1 MKWNRQTK
9 SAVFATLGY
18 TAALELMLA
27 AAILYWPA
35 FRENTG
41 ALKALAGPIPMLKD
55 MIVQLEDKGSVAYVL
70 SQHFFKGCNV
80 LGVAAATLFAVGA
93 VAGEAHRGTL
103 EIFLMRPVSRC
114 RLLTERFL
122 TGALQVV
129 LPIFLTTLT
138 IPLLLARVDEVGSLG
153 NYMLAAIHQCL
164 FLLCLFSLAF
174 FLSTLGRTPLKLA
187 FGVLIFAIFNF
198 SMYMVKTVTHYS
210 LFRLA
215 DIQTFLDVY
224 ENGPSW
230 ALWGGFVATIVVLFG
245 ASLFVFER
253 RVP

>member
-35 FRENTG
+35 FREHTG

-55 MIVQLEDKGSVAYVL
+55 MIVQLEDKGAVAYVL

-103 EIFLMRPVSRC
+103 EIFLMRPISRR
-114 RLLTERFL
+114 RLLTERFVV
-122 TGALQVV
+122 GALQVIV
-129 LPIFLTTLT
+129 PIFLTTLT
-138 IPLLLARVDEVGSLG
+138 IPFFLARVDEAATLPGFLLG
-153 NYMLAAIHQCL
+153 AVHQSL
-164 FLLCLFSLAF
+164 FLLCLYALSF

-224 ENGPSW
+224 EKGPPWSLW
-230 ALWGGFVATIVVLFG
+230 AGFVVTIAALFG
-245 ASLFVFER
+245 ASLWVFER

>member
-1 MKWNRQTK
+1 MTLTRQTR
-9 SAVFATLGY
+9 SALFATLGY
-18 TAALELMLA
+18 FLALELMLA

-35 FRENTG
+35 FRDNTT

-103 EIFLMRPVSRC
+103 EIFLLRPITRR
-114 RLLTERFL
+114 RLLSERFAI
-122 TGALQVV
+122 GATQLIV
-129 LPIFLTTLT
+129 PIFLTTLT
-138 IPLLLARVDEVGSLG
+138 IPWLLARVDEPSELG
-153 NYMLAAIHQCL
+153 GYLVAAVHQSL
-164 FLLCLFSLAF
+164 FLLVLYAGAF

-198 SMYMVKTVTHYS
+198 SMYMVKTATHYS

-224 ENGPSW
+224 ENGPPVG
-230 ALWGGFVATIVVLFG
+230 LWLGFVALIVGLFG
-245 ASLFVFER
+245 ASLWVFER

>member
-1 MKWNRQTK
+1 MRVGRQTK
-9 SAVFATLGY
+9 SAIGATLGY
-18 TAALELMLA
+18 AAALELMLV

-41 ALKALAGPIPMLKD
+41 ALKMLASPIPMLKD
-55 MIVQLEDKGSVAYVL
+55 MITQLEDKGSVAYVM

-103 EIFLMRPVSRC
+103 EIFLMRPITRR

-122 TGALQVV
+122 LGALQLT

-138 IPLLLARVDEVGSLG
+138 IPLLLARVDESGDLSGYLLG
-153 NYMLAAIHQCL
+153 AVHQSL
-164 FLLCLFSLAF
+164 FLLCLYALAF

-198 SMYMVKTVTHYS
+198 SIYMVKTVTHYS

-215 DIQTFLDVY
+215 DIQAFLDVY
-224 ENGPSW
+224 EKGPPWGLW
-230 ALWGGFVATIVVLFG
+230 AGFVATVAALFG
-245 ASLFVFER
+245 ASLWVFER

>member
-1 MKWNRQTK
+1 MKLNRQTR
-9 SAVFATLGY
+9 SALFAMLGY
-18 TAALELMLA
+18 TAALQLMLS

-41 ALKALAGPIPMLKD
+41 ALKVLAGPIPMLKD

-103 EIFLMRPVSRC
+103 EIFLMRPVTRR
-114 RLLTERFL
+114 RLLTERFVS
-122 TGALQVV
+122 GALQVIV
-129 LPIFLTTLT
+129 PIFLTTLT

-153 NYMLAAIHQCL
+153 RYLLAGVHQSL
-164 FLLCLFSLAF
+164 FLLCLYALAF
-174 FLSTLGRTPLKLA
+174 FLSTMGRTPLKLA

-224 ENGPSW
+224 EKGPNWGLW
-230 ALWGGFVATIVVLFG
+230 AIFAGTIALLFG